1 MFEDL
6 RTSLF
11 LAARATQ
18 RGGKGRVFM
27 NIVIIAL
34 VLTNMIFL
42 PSVISGAIESFN
54 RQNVDFIT
62 SDIVIEP
69 REDDR
74 YIKDLDEVLAAVNR
88 VPGVVRASPR
98 FETASSID
106 FEENSITLGITAFDP
121 RDETEVSKI
130 ADYMKDGNFL
140 GSGDHDEIIIGAL
153 VSGNKDKTQDFYP
166 SLGGAKVG
174 DTVTVSYSNGVSK
187 DYRIKGIFNTKSW
200 SADYMAFVTWD
211 EMNSVLG
218 YENNVADKVL
228 VKTED
233 NAIEKV
239 RKVKKNILEYGVGE
253 TVKTWEEALPAA
265 VTDSVESFTIINQ
278 ITVFGSLIIAVVLI
292 FIMTTIR
299 AFNNR
304 KQIGILKAIGIKKS
318 VITNSYVMQVLF
330 VCLFGSLLGFLIIEA
345 MVIYFTNYP
354 IEFPDGDVT
363 PLVDMG
369 MLVENTILLFVSSAI
384 AGFIPAW
391 KITQEN
397 ILDAM
402 RGN

>member
-6 RTSLF
+6 RVSAF

-18 RGGKGRVFM
+18 RGGRGRIFM

-34 VLTNMIFL
+34 VLTNMIFM
-42 PSVISGAIESFN
+42 PSIISGAIEVFN
-54 RQNVDFIT
+54 QQNVDYIT
-62 SDIVIEP
+62 SDIIIEP

-74 YIKDLDEVLAAVNR
+74 YINDLDELLAVINR

-98 FETASSID
+98 YEEPSSIE
-106 FEENSITLGITAFDP
+106 FEEESITLGVTAFDP
-121 RDETEVSKI
+121 RDEVEVTKFHETMI
-130 ADYMKDGNFL
+130 EGDFL
-140 GSGDHDEIIIGAL
+140 GSGSMDEIIVGRL
-153 VSGNKDKTQDFYP
+153 VSGNKDKAQDYYP
-166 SLGGAKVG
+166 SLGGAGVG
-174 DTVTVSYSNGVSK
+174 DTVTVRYSNGVVR

-200 SADYMAFVTWD
+200 TADYMAVVTWD

-218 YENNVADKVL
+218 YENNVADEVL
-228 VKTED
+228 IKTSKNTD
-233 NAIEKV
+233 ISA
-239 RKVKKNILEYGVGE
+239 VKKNILEFGVGE
-253 TVKTWEEALPAA
+253 SVKTWEEALPSA
-265 VTDSVESFTIINQ
+265 VTDSVESFNIINQ

-292 FIMTTIR
+292 FIMTTIK

-318 VITNSYVMQVLF
+318 VIINSYVLQVVF
-330 VCLFGSLLGFLIIEA
+330 VCLIGSILGFVILEA
-345 MVIYFTNYP
+345 MVLYFTAYP
-354 IEFPDGDVT
+354 MEFPDGDVT
-363 PLVDMG
+363 PVVDTG
-369 MLVENTILLFVSSAI
+369 MLIENTILLFVSSAI

-391 KITQEN
+391 RITREN

>member
-6 RTSLF
+6 RVSTF
-11 LAARATQ
+11 LAARATR
-18 RGGKGRVFM
+18 RGGRGRLFM

-42 PSVISGAIESFN
+42 PSLISGAIDVFN
-54 RQNVDFIT
+54 QQNVDYIT

-74 YIKDLDEVLAAVNR
+74 YVNDLDDLLGVVNR

-98 FETASSID
+98 YESPSSIE

-121 RDETEVSKI
+121 RDEVEVTKFHETI
-130 ADYMKDGNFL
+130 IDGNFL
-140 GSGDHDEIIIGAL
+140 GSGSRDEIIIGLL
-153 VSGNKDKTQDFYP
+153 VSGHEDKTQDFYP
-166 SLGGAKVG
+166 SLGGAGVG
-174 DTVTVSYSNGVSK
+174 DTITVRYSNGVVR

-200 SADYMAFVTWD
+200 TADYMAIVTWD

-228 VKTED
+228 IKTSE
-233 NAIEKV
+233 NADV
-239 RKVKKNILEYGVGE
+239 DAVKKNILEFGVGE
-253 TVKTWEEALPAA
+253 SVKTWEEALPSA
-265 VTDSVESFTIINQ
+265 VTDSVESFNIINQ
-278 ITVFGSLIIAVVLI
+278 ITVFGSLVIAVVLI
-292 FIMTTIR
+292 FIMTTIK

-304 KQIGILKAIGIKKS
+304 KQIGIQKAIGIKKS
-318 VITNSYVMQVLF
+318 VIINSYVMQVVF
-330 VCLFGSLLGFLIIEA
+330 VCLLGSILGFIILEA
-345 MVIYFTNYP
+345 MVLYFTAYP
-354 IEFPDGDVT
+354 MEFPDGDVT
-363 PLVDMG
+363 PIVDLG
-369 MLVENTILLFVSSAI
+369 MLIENTALLFVSSAI

-391 KITQEN
+391 RITREN

>member
-6 RTSLF
+6 RTSVF

-27 NIVIIAL
+27 NIVIIAI

-74 YIKDLDEVLAAVNR
+74 YIEDLDEVLAAVNR

-98 FETASSID
+98 FETASSINY
-106 FEENSITLGITAFDP
+106 EENSITLGITAFDP
-121 RDETEVSKI
+121 RDEMEVSKI

-140 GSGDHDEIIIGAL
+140 GSGDRDEIIIGAL
-153 VSGNKDKTQDFYP
+153 VSGHIDKTEDFYP
-166 SLGGAKVG
+166 SLGGAAVG
-174 DTVTVSYSNGVSK
+174 DTITVRYSNGVSK

-218 YENNVADKVL
+218 YENNAADKVL
-228 VKTED
+228 VKTGD
-233 NAIEKV
+233 NDIENV
-239 RKVKKNILEYGVGE
+239 RKVRKNILEYGVGDQ
-253 TVKTWEEALPAA
+253 VKTWEEALPAA
-265 VTDSVESFTIINQ
+265 VTESVESFTIINQ

-292 FIMTTIR
+292 FIMTTIK

-318 VITNSYVMQVLF
+318 VIINSYVFQVIF
-330 VCLFGSLLGFLIIEA
+330 VCLFGSILGFFFIQQFLNGCS
-345 MVIYFTNYP
+345 Y
-354 IEFPDGDVT
+354 
-363 PLVDMG
+363 G
-369 MLVENTILLFVSSAI
+369 MSFLN
-384 AGFIPAW
+384 
-391 KITQEN
+391 
-397 ILDAM
+397 
-402 RGN
+402 